1 MKKIFV
7 VAAMVIGAVALSATD
22 FIVQVEKF
30 PDAENVK
37 KSKMGSAYN
46 HEMVLF
52 AAKQATMVG
61 KLDIPEAGKYW
72 VYVRDY
78 TMGGKWRNGFVFIN
92 GKKIG
97 KFGDNPSP
105 DGKGGVWQWNKAPFK
120 VDLPAGE
127 VEVKIVSN
135 SPNTRFD
142 AIYFTTED
150 NVDLATIDMNDVPE
164 LEPAN

>member
-1 MKKIFV
+1 MKKFFV

-22 FIVQVEKF
+22 FIVQIEKF

-37 KSKMGSAYN
+37 KSAMGSALN
-46 HEMVLF
+46 REMVQF
-52 AAKQATMVG
+52 TAKQATLTG
-61 KLDIPEAGKYW
+61 KIDIPEEGKYW
-72 VYVRDY
+72 VFVRDY
-78 TMGGKWRNGFVFIN
+78 SMSGKWRNGFVYIN

-97 KFGDNPSP
+97 KFGDAPTP

-120 VDLPAGE
+120 VSLPAGE

-135 SPNTRFD
+135 SANTRFD
-142 AIYFTTED
+142 AIYFTTAD
-150 NVDLATIDMNDVPE
+150 DVDISKVDMSDVPE